1 MKKMKKN
8 YPATDI
14 SVVMLV
20 GVDEC
25 CWCREA
31 YYYCN
36 NSLDTLQKKASS
48 VPPKLNKQCQHMNC
62 AYPAEHFA
70 MPEPLNMSIGV
81 PELFKTFKSTWLYD
95 I

>member
-36 NSLDTLQKKASS
+36 NSLDTLQKKAK
-48 VPPKLNKQCQHMNC
+48 PI
-62 AYPAEHFA
+62 FA
-70 MPEPLNMSIGV
+70 SCV
-81 PELFKTFKSTWLYD
+81 
-95 I
+95 